1 MSGTDKQAVV
11 EQIRATY
18 REYMDAVDGLSE
30 EQRTKPFLGTWSI
43 REITG
48 HIIGWQEQ
56 MTLGFERMAKGE
68 RPTPEGVNWGDVQP
82 WNDKFAAGLG
92 DRTASELIEE
102 LDSRVEN
109 MITALQALPDDRFGE
124 GKTVNRMAQASGFGH
139 FQEHTPEILEARKA
153 GQI

>member
-1 MSGTDKQAVV
+1 MPGTDKQAVI
-11 EQIRATY
+11 EQIRTTY
-18 REYMDAVDGLSE
+18 QDYMDAVDGLNE
-30 EQRTKPFLGTWSI
+30 EQRTKPFLGTWSV

-56 MTLGFERMAKGE
+56 MTTGFERMAKGE
-68 RPTPEGVNWGDVQP
+68 RPTPEGVDWSDVQS

-92 DRTASELIEE
+92 DRTAGELIEE

-109 MITALQALPDDRFGE
+109 MITALQSLPDDRFGE
-124 GKTVNRMAQASGFGH
+124 GKTVNRMAQAAGFGH
-139 FQEHTPEILEARKA
+139 FEEHAPEIRQARES